1 MNHHGSF
8 CNLRRA
14 PNTPDFQILACIGKK
29 KIREM
34 TATECVKSH
43 LWESTFLLSHVCV
56 SFSFLSWLM
65 RCVCLRVLP
74 RCREDEEPP
83 AIVRVCLCCLRC
95 SLVVKD
101 WKGDDPIFGS
111 SHTLVTPSQTHRWPK
126 AVAQDWGKDRW
137 GKKQMFMLL
146 KY

>member
-1 MNHHGSF
+1 MAASAIYAVHQTH
-8 CNLRRA
+8 
-14 PNTPDFQILACIGKK
+14 QIFRYLHVLKK
-29 KIREM
+29 KKNTGNDCNGVCKI
-34 TATECVKSH
+34 
-43 LWESTFLLSHVCV
+43 TFVRVHIPTLLSHVCV

-111 SHTLVTPSQTHRWPK
+111 SHTLVTPADPS
-126 AVAQDWGKDRW
+126 
-137 GKKQMFMLL
+137 LL
-146 KY
+146 H